1 MLEKSIYS
9 KKNLNRKKLSKNINL
24 TKDPIWDLLRKVTIP
39 ASVGS
44 LFQTFYNLVDTWFAG
59 KISAEAIAAIAK
71 SFPIFFVIIAVG
83 VGIGAATNASIGN
96 LIGEKKINKA
106 SLLVAQSVVF
116 AILISIIVTLFG
128 LNASNFLLT
137 VMGSD
142 IASIALTREYLDII
156 FYGTFIVM
164 IQISLNGTLNAQ
176 GDTKSYRN
184 ALIFSFFLNILLNPL
199 FIFGSTNSFIWISNF
214 IPVLINFNFPGIIPE
229 FGISGLAIA
238 TVISQL
244 IGTIY
249 LAYKVNL
256 CGLRKYLNIKC
267 FIPKLDL
274 LQDLFSQA
282 VPIMFSMLFI
292 GVGIFN
298 ILYFIG
304 QFGELATAGYGAAL
318 RVEQVFLLPVI
329 GLNTAV
335 LSIGGQ
341 NFGAKEF
348 YRIKELYLKAL
359 LFGCSFMVV
368 AGIILFFGAEFFVSQ
383 FTNNSEAI
391 YHGAIYLKIAALIG
405 PIYPVFFVTTAVFQA
420 LKKPIYS
427 LYLSILRLTA
437 LPFLSLWYVI
447 NIRAGNYNDIFYTIM
462 ITNWLMGIAVL
473 SFIPFFFRKKLRMS
487 FKKLFV
493 F

>member
-1 MLEKSIYS
+1 MS
-9 KKNLNRKKLSKNINL
+9 KKLNL
-24 TKDPIWDLLRKVTIP
+24 TKDPIWYLLEKVTIP

-59 KISAEAIAAIAK
+59 RISAEAIGAIAK
-71 SFPIFFVIIAVG
+71 SFPIYFVIIAVG

-96 LIGEKKINKA
+96 LLGEKKTNQA
-106 SLLVAQSVVF
+106 SLLVAQSIVF
-116 AILISIIVTLFG
+116 AIIISIIVTLFG
-128 LNASNFLLT
+128 LNASDFLLT

-142 IASIALTREYLDII
+142 LQSIILTREYLDII

-184 ALIFSFFLNILLNPL
+184 VLIFSFFLNIILNP
-199 FIFGSTNSFIWISNF
+199 IFIWGYGF
-214 IPVLINFNFPGIIPE
+214 IPA
-229 FGISGLAIA
+229 FGIGGLAIA

-244 IGTIY
+244 IGTVY
-249 LAYKVNL
+249 LAYKVNS
-256 CGLRKYLNIKC
+256 CKLRKYLYIQC
-267 FIPKLDL
+267 FIPKYVLMRDL
-274 LQDLFSQA
+274 LSQA

-341 NFGAKEF
+341 NFGAKQF
-348 YRIKELYLKAL
+348 YRIKELYYKAL
-359 LFGCSFMVV
+359 LFGCSFMAF

-383 FTNNSEAI
+383 FTNNTEAI

-405 PIYPVFFVTTAVFQA
+405 PIYPVFFITTAVFQA
-420 LKKPIYS
+420 LKKSIYS

-437 LPFLSLWYVI
+437 FPFLSLWYVI
-447 NIRAGNYNDIFYTIM
+447 NVRGGNYNDIFYTIM
-462 ITNWLMGIAVL
+462 ATNWLMGLAVL
-473 SFIPFFFRKKLRMS
+473 FFIPFFFRKKLKMS